1 MNKFH
6 WLNRIIICFIAL
18 LALLSCNNEKR
29 SGLWLQTEN
38 GSLVYVRP
46 FSDNCSYSWQ
56 GTTFENVAHGK
67 GQLSIFD
74 SIGKVSTEQVEA
86 YYGAVDKD
94 LVKSTKGG
102 GNYVGSLDAED
113 NMSGFGVLVEND
125 NLFIGNFVQGKPDGE
140 LKQHKEG

>member
-1 MNKFH
+1 MFIK
-6 WLNRIIICFIAL
+6 LNRVFLYLISL
-18 LALLSCNNEKR
+18 LALLSCKNEQRKD
-29 SGLWLQTEN
+29 SLWIETKD
-38 GSLVYVRP
+38 GFFVYVRP
-46 FSDNCSYSWQ
+46 SSDNCSYSWR
-56 GTTFENVAHGK
+56 GATFENVANGK
-67 GQLSIFD
+67 GQLLVFD
-74 SIGKVSTEQVEA
+74 SIGKVSSEYVEA

-140 LKQHKEG
+140 LKQYKE